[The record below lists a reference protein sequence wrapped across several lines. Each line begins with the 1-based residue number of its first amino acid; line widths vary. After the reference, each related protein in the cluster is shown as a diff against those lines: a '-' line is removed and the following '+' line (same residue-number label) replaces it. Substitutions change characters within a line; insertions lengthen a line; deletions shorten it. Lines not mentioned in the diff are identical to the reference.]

1 MPETIQSFLDKVK
14 DAAAVL
20 GESDTIDLI
29 TAVKNQTSNS
39 KLRLLVVGS
48 AGSGRFSVANFLLVQ
63 PELLPTSPIPKAA
76 ISLVISHGEKDNAEV
91 CTKNG
96 TRMVIPVEKL
106 RSFLTSPD
114 TQASNYLNIELK
126 TNCDLLKTCELR
138 IENINGNK
146 NIAEW
151 KELLAGTDYAILVL
165 NATAL
170 LSEKERH
177 FVRDILKPNLGLER
191 VAIVI
196 NQMDLVPE
204 DERLSISEMV
214 RTFLGSFESQSV
226 LMEFSAAKANKAL
239 KSGDVTTN
247 GYKVLS
253 NFVKVDLVE
262 KHSFLKSAA
271 MHQAAEICLTEVTES
286 AVRQNSLIST
296 NETELQELL
305 DKIDSQSQGVE
316 SHIQRAQQKI
326 EIFVNTF
333 LKEEFFREIEGF
345 GFALRQQLSE
355 EIMLIED
362 VTTIRRHLPG
372 YIEAVWA
379 EFFDSQLASI
389 RNKLINEMKGVD
401 KNIQGDLRELL
412 GDKAS
417 NLQSFLSI
425 FDQTPANLRNL
436 LMPRRSKN
444 KVGFVATGLQLGG
457 FLVLVANLPLGLAA
471 IGSGQIVRMLGK
483 KTMETDDKKAILESA
498 IGAIQ
503 ELEGQIKQQVESQ
516 FVELTNKLKTATADL
531 YTEGIT
537 KIRSGVKDAIASH
550 QDLLTKKEKID
561 RLVSVTVPELKQ
573 HLEQLVTGG
582 F

>member
-39 KLRLLVVGS
+39 KLRLLIVGS
-48 AGSGRFSVANFLLVQ
+48 AGSGRFSVTNFLLVQ

-76 ISLVISHGEKDNAEV
+76 ISLVVSHGKKDNAEV

-96 TRMVIPVEKL
+96 VRTVIPIEKL

-138 IENINGNK
+138 IENINANK

-271 MHQAAEICLTEVTES
+271 MHQAAEICLTEVTEA

-316 SHIQRAQQKI
+316 SRIQRAQQKI

-355 EIMLIED
+355 EIMPIED
-362 VTTIRRHLPG
+362 VTAIRRHLPG

-401 KNIQGDLRELL
+401 KNIQEDLRELL

-425 FDQTPANLRNL
+425 FDPTPANLRNL

-457 FLVLVANLPLGLAA
+457 FLVLVGNLPLGLAA

-503 ELEGQIKQQVESQ
+503 ELEGQIKQQVEIQ

-573 HLEQLVTGG
+573 LLSQLC
-582 F
+582 

>member
-39 KLRLLVVGS
+39 KLRLLIVGS
-48 AGSGRFSVANFLLVQ
+48 AGSGRFSVTNFLLVQ

-76 ISLVISHGEKDNAEV
+76 ISLVVSHGEKDNAEV
-91 CTKNG
+91 CAKNG
-96 TRMVIPVEKL
+96 VRTVIAVEKL

-114 TQASNYLNIELK
+114 TQANNYLNIEFK

-138 IENINGNK
+138 IENINANK
-146 NIAEW
+146 NITEW

-271 MHQAAEICLTEVTES
+271 MHQAAEICLTEVTEV

-316 SHIQRAQQKI
+316 SRIQRAQQKI
-326 EIFVNTF
+326 ETFVNTF
-333 LKEEFFREIEGF
+333 IKEEFFREIEGF
-345 GFALRQQLSE
+345 GFALRQQMSD
-355 EIMLIED
+355 EIMPIED

-389 RNKLINEMKGVD
+389 RNKLINEMKGID
-401 KNIQGDLRELL
+401 KNIQEDLRELL
-412 GDKAS
+412 GDQAG
-417 NLQSFLSI
+417 NFQSFLDI
-425 FDQTPANLRNL
+425 FDPTPANLRNL

-457 FLVLVANLPLGLAA
+457 FLVLVGNLPLGLAA

-503 ELEGQIKQQVESQ
+503 ELEGQIKQQVDSQ

-561 RLVSVTVPELKQ
+561 RLVNVTVPELKQ
-573 HLEQLVTGG
+573 LLRQLC
-582 F
+582 

>member
-379 EFFDSQLASI
+379 EFFDSQVASI

-401 KNIQGDLRELL
+401 KNIQEDLRELL
-412 GDKAS
+412 GDKSS

-425 FDQTPANLRNL
+425 FDPTPANLRNL